1 MHLAGAKLSRA
12 DLTGAN
18 LSYTDLRYAIIINAV
33 DIENLIVTGDTHF
46 YGAITDDIDF
56 FNLIKLKIKS
66 ENLPILVEIK
76 EELIKELKKKSYT
89 EEQIERFVSQ
99 SKFA

>member
-1 MHLAGAKLSRA
+1 MEDKDKGF
-12 DLTGAN
+12 
-18 LSYTDLRYAIIINAV
+18 
-33 DIENLIVTGDTHF
+33 LIMTKPH
-46 YGAITDDIDF
+46 
-56 FNLIKLKIKS
+56 LIKLKIKS
-66 ENLPILVEIK
+66 ENLPILVESK